1 MENFQ
6 SQFLSVDKKLRVDKK
21 TESKKE
27 HECVLN
33 VMKDIVTK
41 EKIKYTKKEEFL
53 LAYYGLLLNDF
64 CS

>member
-6 SQFLSVDKKLRVDKK
+6 SQFLNVDKKLRVDKK
-21 TESKKE
+21 TDSKKE

-33 VMKDIVTK
+33 VMKEIVTK
-41 EKIKYTKKEEFL
+41 EKIEYAKKEEFL
-53 LAYYGLLLNDF
+53 LAHYGPLLNDL